1 MDSKSTTYIT
11 AAVVTIAAGLAVYA
25 VYFDYKRRNDVEF
38 RKKLKKE
45 KKRVQKAVA
54 ESKQSELA
62 DSTSEITPA
71 SLREVLKQVREEP
84 GPQSPEE
91 KEQYFMNQVSIGEQ
105 LAAQGPKF
113 YLPAATAFFRALR
126 VYPAPVELI
135 VIYEKTIIPPVFKLI
150 MELSQLDVSNP
161 TSPHFDTTSLD
172 GQDTSPIRGPPSEA
186 SSQEWDKVTDPAGG
200 ISLGGERKDGRGIA
214 VKYRIEAYFDNF
226 PPKGKNV
233 SVVIREVTP
242 GQGNRHILVADKDF
256 AAGEVIYKEFPVV
269 TALDPDLQE
278 KETHCDQCLRP
289 IQAGMSIQASPESSP
304 LKLSYCSKAC
314 MLASKSQHHSLL
326 FTLDPALPPEIP
338 SAPATPELQEARR
351 EAQAKLAEH
360 ITKERRLVP
369 LLVARF
375 IARQVA
381 FETQKLA
388 QATAPGTTF
397 AAPEADYTDSDNKS
411 EKYVL
416 ADHIERL
423 RYLET
428 VPNKDEFKLLRDVL
442 AAALPGLEEF
452 ISDDKYATLCG
463 KMAYNA
469 FGVCFGGGR
478 DDRPVP
484 DARPE
489 NIEKTRTPY
498 GTQRQIG
505 SALYTVSSYLTHSCQ
520 PSARPS
526 FSSGTSEISIIANKD
541 IKKGDVL
548 TVAFVDVAQHPDETV
563 IECRRRRRFEL
574 ARGWRFS
581 CNCERCVEEAAT
593 MTAAEKSSAPEDQKD
608 ESKVESS
615 VDKYTMAPKDD
626 VE

>member
-11 AAVVTIAAGLAVYA
+11 AAAVTIAAGLAVYA

-150 MELSQLDVSNP
+150 MELSQLDV
-161 TSPHFDTTSLD
+161 
-172 GQDTSPIRGPPSEA
+172 
-186 SSQEWDKVTDPAGG
+186 
-200 ISLGGERKDGRGIA
+200 
-214 VKYRIEAYFDNF
+214 KYRIEAYFDNF

-278 KETHCDQCLRP
+278 KGTHCDQCLRP

-381 FETQKLA
+381 FETQKLV